1 MLAGVSRQHIA
12 AAAAA
17 AVAPRHGAGLPAAP
31 RRREAFSA
39 RPAAYEP
46 SASWYEPAEAG
57 DGEAAAPPPPG
68 EPAFAGIAWVQE
80 QGDLIIEQTRIEEEE
95 AARAKLLGLD
105 VRAQGSSQREAA
117 TVDET
122 DEARHYWHR
131 RLKACADAGDYVQ
144 AQRVLADMRQQGLPP
159 GPRAYHALIFS
170 FVKGSNP
177 SGALEAIRLEVNAG
191 LQPLPQS
198 YTAIIHGFLREGDT
212 AKAEDMYASNR
223 RAGVPCDASW
233 SAICAALFRMGSH
246 ERGATLLEQGEG
258 EGMRPDKA
266 LYSALIKHMC
276 RSDQLGAATVRLEE
290 MQERGLAPDK
300 DHLSPLVTAHALAG
314 EVEEAEALLAR
325 LLKAPGPTTAAA
337 IGACNAL
344 LQAYL
349 SIGYE
354 RDDFA
359 QIFASLRQLMA
370 KAGMALDRKGYA
382 LHLEAGLALEDLQVS
397 LLAFRSLKNK
407 GQGCLEYVDDEMLAE
422 LLSQLR
428 CVGRAGCASSFRR
441 RRAPQILLTLFAP
454 PCPLQLQRHADGRVR
469 GARHHEPGAAAGAGR
484 RARAR
489 RRRADVHHRLAQQ
502 PAVCARRR
510 AWRRG
515 RGG

>member
-1 MLAGVSRQHIA
+1 MLSRAGGARGDVGA
-12 AAAAA
+12 AAA
-17 AVAPRHGAGLPAAP
+17 PRLGVSGLPAAAS
-31 RRREAFSA
+31 RRREAFAA

-46 SASWYEPAEAG
+46 SSASWYEPAY
-57 DGEAAAPPPPG
+57 
-68 EPAFAGIAWVQE
+68 AGIAWVQE

-159 GPRAYHALIFS
+159 GPRAYHALIFA

-177 SGALEAIRLEVNAG
+177 AGALEAIRLEVNAG

-246 ERGATLLEQGEG
+246 ERGATLLEQGEA

-276 RSDQLGAATVRLEE
+276 RNDQLGAATARLEE

-349 SIGYE
+349 SLGYE

-422 LLSQLR
+422 LLRQLR
-428 CVGRAGCASSFRR
+428 CVGRADGRAAPRRHR
-441 RRAPQILLTLFAP
+441 RRAPQISLTLFAP
-454 PCPLQLQRHADGRVR
+454 DRPLQLQRHADGRLR
-469 GARHHEPGAAAGAGR
+469 GPRHHEPGAAAGAGR

-502 PAVCARRR
+502 PAVRARRR
-510 AWRRG
+510 ARRRG